1 MATPQ
6 EIQNQKNLN
15 KEKEVSLSLEQELLQ
30 ILQRRVGVEKD
41 VVNEQQDIRN
51 ILIDQTNQMK
61 FQSEEKRLIRQIS
74 GQISRISEQT
84 YSINK
89 KELGLTKTT
98 ASITKMQLDLDKSI
112 QLLATQKNKLLAE
125 GGQLNV
131 DIANSIQQQV
141 DESIK
146 LKKELSKVATTSE
159 KISNNFGTKAFSGL
173 ADITKSIPG
182 LRSFSAPFENAAE
195 AAREQAQ
202 FNLEN
207 FGTTKKL
214 SKENLKSLKSAMKT
228 GKGLNNKDNGIIKSL
243 KLEGKLL
250 DKNGKLLTGTA
261 AAARLKTL
269 GLTKSI
275 SPLKAGFKSLGPV
288 ISKAL
293 GPLALIKAAID
304 IGKFFFDAMV
314 GASKA
319 TAEFSR
325 NLLISRESARE
336 LYTTTIPGIV
346 GEFNQIA
353 KEQGNVTITAE
364 AYSAALSSI
373 NSELGMQL
381 NLAKE
386 FGKETAMNVAEVAK
400 MQQNFGLSASAA
412 TQLFLESERTNV
424 PLDEM
429 NKSIFG
435 TLGLMSAQS
444 GLQVDL
450 NKVIEEAASISGN
463 MRANFGGNTE
473 AIAQAVFQAKLL
485 GLSLSQMEGVS
496 GSLLDFQSS
505 IESEMAA
512 ELLTGRQ
519 LNLEEARRAAL
530 MGDTETLMSEISK
543 QAGTQE
549 DFLAMNIIQRQA
561 LAKAVGLEANELA
574 DMFKKQS
581 EQDALAKKNLEIQN
595 KLRKEGKSLLAEGFD
610 IKEASLAEI
619 RIAAQKAGKDEAE
632 LRDILGEQIYLRKQE
647 EDATQKFNKALAQ
660 AKEAFARLV
669 GGGVLDKLVAGLT
682 GLVESSLF
690 KGFIEEGEAENLS
703 NIAQD
708 KDNKFNLSD
717 EEKEILK
724 SSETQI
730 TGVEKTATVAG
741 SAAAG
746 AAAGAMIGSIV
757 PGIGTAA
764 GAVIGGAWGAISSA
778 LATGI
783 VDNIQKENL
792 EEARTIARE
801 KGIDGYE
808 KVDDFILRPGQS
820 PIKFNKDDLLI
831 GGTNL
836 GGSNDGEVV
845 TLLKELISEVRKG
858 GDVYIDGAKAGR
870 SLALSTSRIG

>member
-98 ASITKMQLDLDKSI
+98 ASITKMQLDLDKGI

-146 LKKELSKVATTSE
+146 LKKELSKVAISSE

-173 ADITKSIPG
+173 ADVTKSIPG
-182 LRSFSAPFENAAE
+182 LRSFSTPFENAAE

-214 SKENLKSLKSAMKT
+214 SKESLKSLKT

-325 NLLISRESARE
+325 NLLISRDSARE
-336 LYTTTIPGIV
+336 LYTKTIPGIY

-353 KEQGNVTITAE
+353 KETGNVAVSIE
-364 AYSAALSSI
+364 ALTNAFSSI
-373 NSELGMQL
+373 NNELGFQL

-386 FGKETAMNVAEVAK
+386 FGKETAMNVAEVAR
-400 MQQNFGLSASAA
+400 MQENFGLSASAA

-463 MRANFGGNTE
+463 MRANFKGSTE

-512 ELLTGRQ
+512 ELLTGKQ

-595 KLRKEGKSLLAEGFD
+595 KLRKEGKSLLAEGFN

-619 RIAAQKAGKDEAE
+619 RIAAQKAGKSEAE
-632 LRDILGEQIYLRKQE
+632 LRDILGDQIYLRKQE

-746 AAAGAMIGSIV
+746 AAAGAVIGSIV

>member
-1 MATPQ
+1 
-6 EIQNQKNLN
+6 
-15 KEKEVSLSLEQELLQ
+15 
-30 ILQRRVGVEKD
+30 
-41 VVNEQQDIRN
+41 
-51 ILIDQTNQMK
+51 
-61 FQSEEKRLIRQIS
+61 
-74 GQISRISEQT
+74 
-84 YSINK
+84 
-89 KELGLTKTT
+89 
-98 ASITKMQLDLDKSI
+98 
-112 QLLATQKNKLLAE
+112 
-125 GGQLNV
+125 
-131 DIANSIQQQV
+131 
-141 DESIK
+141 
-146 LKKELSKVATTSE
+146 
-159 KISNNFGTKAFSGL
+159 
-173 ADITKSIPG
+173 
-182 LRSFSAPFENAAE
+182 
-195 AAREQAQ
+195 
-202 FNLEN
+202 
-207 FGTTKKL
+207 
-214 SKENLKSLKSAMKT
+214 
-228 GKGLNNKDNGIIKSL
+228 
-243 KLEGKLL
+243 
-250 DKNGKLLTGTA
+250 
-261 AAARLKTL
+261 
-269 GLTKSI
+269 
-275 SPLKAGFKSLGPV
+275 
-288 ISKAL
+288 
-293 GPLALIKAAID
+293 
-304 IGKFFFDAMV
+304 MV

-463 MRANFGGNTE
+463 MRANFRGNTE

-595 KLRKEGKSLLAEGFD
+595 KLRKEGKSLLAEGFN

-619 RIAAQKAGKDEAE
+619 RIAAQKAGKSEAE
-632 LRDILGEQIYLRKQE
+632 LRDILGDQIYLRKQE

-746 AAAGAMIGSIV
+746 AAAGAVIGSIV

>member
-98 ASITKMQLDLDKSI
+98 ASITKMQLDLDKGI

-146 LKKELSKVATTSE
+146 LKKELSKVAISSE

-173 ADITKSIPG
+173 ADVTKSIPG

-214 SKENLKSLKSAMKT
+214 SKESLKSLKT
-228 GKGLNNKDNGIIKSL
+228 GKGLNADKVRSL
-243 KLEGKLL
+243 GLEGKLI

-261 AAARLKTL
+261 AAAKANTL

-435 TLGLMSAQS
+435 TLGLISAQS

-450 NKVIEEAASISGN
+450 NKVIEEASSISGN
-463 MRANFGGNTE
+463 MRANFRGSTE

-561 LAKAVGLEANELA
+561 LAKAVGLEVNELA

-595 KLRKEGKSLLAEGFD
+595 KLRKEGKSLLAEGFN

-619 RIAAQKAGKDEAE
+619 RIAAQKAGKSEAE
-632 LRDILGEQIYLRKQE
+632 LRDILGDQIYLRKQE

-746 AAAGAMIGSIV
+746 AAAGAVIGSIV

>member
-51 ILIDQTNQMK
+51 ILVDQTNQMK

-98 ASITKMQLDLDKSI
+98 ASITKMQLDLDKGI

-146 LKKELSKVATTSE
+146 LKKELSKVAISSE

-173 ADITKSIPG
+173 ADVTKSIPG
-182 LRSFSAPFENAAE
+182 LRSFSTPFENAAE

-214 SKENLKSLKSAMKT
+214 SKESLKSLKT

-463 MRANFGGNTE
+463 MRANFRGNTE

-595 KLRKEGKSLLAEGFD
+595 KLRKEGKSLLAEGFN

-619 RIAAQKAGKDEAE
+619 RIAAQKAGKSEAE
-632 LRDILGEQIYLRKQE
+632 LRDILGDQIYLRKQE

-746 AAAGAMIGSIV
+746 AAAGAVIGSIV

>member
-6 EIQNQKNLN
+6 DIQNQKNLN

-98 ASITKMQLDLDKSI
+98 ASITKMQLDLDKGI

-214 SKENLKSLKSAMKT
+214 SKESLKSLKT
-228 GKGLNNKDNGIIKSL
+228 GKGLNADKVRSL
-243 KLEGKLL
+243 GLEGKLI

-261 AAARLKTL
+261 AAAKANTL

-463 MRANFGGNTE
+463 MRANFRGSTE

-561 LAKAVGLEANELA
+561 LAKAVGLEVNELA

-632 LRDILGEQIYLRKQE
+632 LRAILGDQIYLRKQE

-746 AAAGAMIGSIV
+746 AAAGAVIGSIV

>member
-98 ASITKMQLDLDKSI
+98 ASITKMQLDLDKGI

-146 LKKELSKVATTSE
+146 LKKELSKVAISSE

-173 ADITKSIPG
+173 ADVTKSIPG
-182 LRSFSAPFENAAE
+182 LRSFSTPFENAAE

-214 SKENLKSLKSAMKT
+214 SKESLKSLKT
-228 GKGLNNKDNGIIKSL
+228 GKGLNADKVRSL
-243 KLEGKLL
+243 GLEGKLI

-261 AAARLKTL
+261 AAAKANTL

-463 MRANFGGNTE
+463 MRANFRGNTE

-595 KLRKEGKSLLAEGFD
+595 KLRKEGKSLLAEGFN

-619 RIAAQKAGKDEAE
+619 RIAAQKAGKSEAE
-632 LRDILGEQIYLRKQE
+632 LRDILGDQIYLRKQE

-746 AAAGAMIGSIV
+746 AAAGAVIGSIV

>member
-159 KISNNFGTKAFSGL
+159 KISNNFGTKVFGGL
-173 ADITKSIPG
+173 ADVTKSIPG

-195 AAREQAQ
+195 AAREQSQ

-214 SKENLKSLKSAMKT
+214 SKESLKSLKT
-228 GKGLNNKDNGIIKSL
+228 GKGLNADKVRSL
-243 KLEGKLL
+243 GLEGKLI

-261 AAARLKTL
+261 AAAKANTL

-325 NLLISRESARE
+325 NLLISRDSARE
-336 LYTTTIPGIV
+336 LYIKTIPGIV

-463 MRANFGGNTE
+463 MRANFRGSTE

-619 RIAAQKAGKDEAE
+619 RIAAQKAGKDEVE
-632 LRDILGEQIYLRKQE
+632 LRAILGDQIYLRKQE
-647 EDATQKFNKALAQ
+647 EDSIQKFNKSLGQ
-660 AKEAFARLV
+660 AKEAFSRLV
-669 GGGVLDKLVAGLT
+669 SGKILDKLVAGLT

-690 KGFIEEGEAENLS
+690 KGFIEEGEAANLS

-708 KDNKFNLSD
+708 EDNKFNLSD

-746 AAAGAMIGSIV
+746 AAAGAVIGSIV

>member
-98 ASITKMQLDLDKSI
+98 ASITKMQLDLDKGI

-146 LKKELSKVATTSE
+146 LKKELSKVAISSE

-173 ADITKSIPG
+173 ADVTKSIPG
-182 LRSFSAPFENAAE
+182 LRSFSTPFENAAE

-214 SKENLKSLKSAMKT
+214 SKESLKSLKT

-463 MRANFGGNTE
+463 MRANFRGNTE

-561 LAKAVGLEANELA
+561 LAKAVGLEVNELA

-595 KLRKEGKSLLAEGFD
+595 KLRKEGKSLLAEGFN

-619 RIAAQKAGKDEAE
+619 RIAAQKAGKSEAE
-632 LRDILGEQIYLRKQE
+632 LRDILGDQIYLRKQE

-746 AAAGAMIGSIV
+746 AAAGAVIGSIV

>member
-98 ASITKMQLDLDKSI
+98 ASITKMQLDLDKGI

-146 LKKELSKVATTSE
+146 LKKELSKVAISSE

-173 ADITKSIPG
+173 ADVTKSIPG
-182 LRSFSAPFENAAE
+182 LRSFSTPFENAAE

-214 SKENLKSLKSAMKT
+214 SKESLKSLKT
-228 GKGLNNKDNGIIKSL
+228 GKGLNADKVRSL
-243 KLEGKLL
+243 GLEGKLI

-463 MRANFGGNTE
+463 MRANFRGNTE

-561 LAKAVGLEANELA
+561 LAKAVGLEVNELA

-595 KLRKEGKSLLAEGFD
+595 KLRKEGKSLLAEGFN

-619 RIAAQKAGKDEAE
+619 RIAAQKAGKSEAE
-632 LRDILGEQIYLRKQE
+632 LRDILGDQIYLRKQE

-746 AAAGAMIGSIV
+746 AAAGAVIGSIV

>member
-98 ASITKMQLDLDKSI
+98 ASITKMQLDLDKGI

-146 LKKELSKVATTSE
+146 LKKELSKVAISSE

-173 ADITKSIPG
+173 ADVTKSIPG
-182 LRSFSAPFENAAE
+182 LRSFSTPFENAAE

-214 SKENLKSLKSAMKT
+214 SKESLKSLKT

-325 NLLISRESARE
+325 NLLISRDSARE
-336 LYTTTIPGIV
+336 LYTKTIPGIV

-463 MRANFGGNTE
+463 MRANFRGNTE

-561 LAKAVGLEANELA
+561 LAKAVGLEVNELA

-595 KLRKEGKSLLAEGFD
+595 KLRKEGKSLLAEGFN

-619 RIAAQKAGKDEAE
+619 RIAAQKAGKSEAE
-632 LRDILGEQIYLRKQE
+632 LRDILGDQIYLRKQE

-746 AAAGAMIGSIV
+746 AAAGAVIGSIV

>member
-173 ADITKSIPG
+173 ADVTKSIPG

-214 SKENLKSLKSAMKT
+214 SKESLKSLKT
-228 GKGLNNKDNGIIKSL
+228 GKGLNADKVRSL
-243 KLEGKLL
+243 GLEGKLI

-261 AAARLKTL
+261 AAAKANTL

-463 MRANFGGNTE
+463 MRANFRGSTE

-561 LAKAVGLEANELA
+561 LAKAVGLEVNELA

-619 RIAAQKAGKDEAE
+619 RIAAQKAGKDEVE
-632 LRDILGEQIYLRKQE
+632 LRAILGDQIYLRKQE

-708 KDNKFNLSD
+708 KDKAKKFNLSD

-746 AAAGAMIGSIV
+746 AAAGAVIGSIV

>member
-1 MATPQ
+1 
-6 EIQNQKNLN
+6 
-15 KEKEVSLSLEQELLQ
+15 
-30 ILQRRVGVEKD
+30 
-41 VVNEQQDIRN
+41 
-51 ILIDQTNQMK
+51 
-61 FQSEEKRLIRQIS
+61 
-74 GQISRISEQT
+74 
-84 YSINK
+84 
-89 KELGLTKTT
+89 
-98 ASITKMQLDLDKSI
+98 
-112 QLLATQKNKLLAE
+112 
-125 GGQLNV
+125 
-131 DIANSIQQQV
+131 
-141 DESIK
+141 
-146 LKKELSKVATTSE
+146 
-159 KISNNFGTKAFSGL
+159 
-173 ADITKSIPG
+173 
-182 LRSFSAPFENAAE
+182 
-195 AAREQAQ
+195 
-202 FNLEN
+202 
-207 FGTTKKL
+207 
-214 SKENLKSLKSAMKT
+214 
-228 GKGLNNKDNGIIKSL
+228 
-243 KLEGKLL
+243 
-250 DKNGKLLTGTA
+250 
-261 AAARLKTL
+261 
-269 GLTKSI
+269 
-275 SPLKAGFKSLGPV
+275 
-288 ISKAL
+288 
-293 GPLALIKAAID
+293 
-304 IGKFFFDAMV
+304 MV

-463 MRANFGGNTE
+463 MRANFRGNTE

-561 LAKAVGLEANELA
+561 LAKAVGLEVNELA

-595 KLRKEGKSLLAEGFD
+595 KLRKEGKSLLAEGFN

-619 RIAAQKAGKDEAE
+619 RIAAQKAGKSEAE
-632 LRDILGEQIYLRKQE
+632 LRDILGDQIYLRKQE

-746 AAAGAMIGSIV
+746 AAAGAVIGSIV